1 LKSHRKASEG
11 IANTWPARDLKLLDI
26 IVIDVRCHLG
36 ADALAGDLDGMNK
49 MDGMAGERGPLP
61 WGLILTN
68 PVNPV

>member
-1 LKSHRKASEG
+1 
-11 IANTWPARDLKLLDI
+11 
-26 IVIDVRCHLG
+26 
-36 ADALAGDLDGMNK
+36 MNK